1 MFTLEVVVPKQ
12 HVPEKFDR
20 FIASSRIKVKETGE
34 YVKLTRSAIPK
45 ILALKS
51 VSINGLPLKDKS
63 TKVKPNDI
71 ITIQL
76 ANIDSFK
83 VDQQQQLKSEEQQE
97 IIKQKQQQQQQ
108 AQKQQTKP
116 ADSKPWWE
124 KNKEKEKDPF
134 AQQQN
139 NNNNYNNNPEIRQH
153 SQIKKQP
160 IKKPQNKS
168 NNNNN
173 NNNNNS
179 NNSGNFN
186 LVSTDIKLDIVYE
199 DKDLAIINK
208 PAGMLVHPTALT
220 LGSNALVI
228 NKEDQTH
235 TLVNALIHRYGG
247 VENLSSV
254 GGVERPGIVHRLDK
268 DTAGMIIIARNN
280 DVHQKLQTL
289 FEKHTSTMITHT
301 TIDQYED
308 NGSISNNQIERMLQG
323 KKIPLTIS
331 KKYHCIVL
339 GKPKEQHGFINKKI
353 SRHPADKNKMVIDQD
368 NGKEALTEFKV
379 LKVWENVNAKVLD
392 NQKNKQ
398 TSKQQTTT
406 NNNNN
411 NNTTTNNIINS
422 TLSEYDNA
430 MNQLHKN
437 KKKNTKKSN
446 ITSKNVNSRMQFL
459 SVDDDDE
466 EEKEDGDEDE
476 KEDEDEEENEDEE
489 DEEEEDDEEEDE
501 EEEEED
507 DDDED
512 EEEEEDDEEEEDE
525 EENYDEIILRL
536 QQKTKMITSNTFSL
550 LEVTLHT
557 GRSHQIR
564 VHMASENIPIVGD
577 PIYSSKSK
585 QFLVSYLL
593 LASMNLKFVHPIL
606 NEIKE
611 FSIQYPSHFKNF
623 ISSIEGTTETI
634 KDNDDAAA
642 AVGHENVD
650 NSDEEIEH
658 QQQLPINSKKLKSK
672 SKSKSISSNFVLQPT
687 IKNINNNINNNN
699 NNNNNNNY
707 INNNSNNTN
716 NTKKKNSNYINSL
729 NTSNNLEKDLLS
741 DFLKKK

>member
-20 FIASSRIKVKETGE
+20 FIASSRIRVKETGE
-34 YVKLTRSAIPK
+34 FVKLTRSSIPK

-51 VSINGLPLKDKS
+51 VSINGVPLKDKG
-63 TKVKPNDI
+63 TKVRPNDI
-71 ITIQL
+71 ITIEL

-97 IIKQKQQQQQQ
+97 IIKQKQQNQP
-108 AQKQQTKP
+108 KP
-116 ADSKPWWE
+116 KSEDSRPWWE
-124 KNKEKEKDPF
+124 KNKDKERSDNPFTQTIDP
-134 AQQQN
+134 
-139 NNNNYNNNPEIRQH
+139 EVRQY

-160 IKKPQNKS
+160 AKKPQNK
-168 NNNNN
+168 NFG
-173 NNNNNS
+173 NS
-179 NNSGNFN
+179 TTSSITTTTNSNSGNFN

-199 DKDLAIINK
+199 DDDLAIINK

-247 VENLSSV
+247 IENLSSI

-280 DVHQKLQTL
+280 TAHQKLQTL
-289 FEKHTSTMITHT
+289 FEKHTSTMINHT

-353 SRHPADKNKMVIDQD
+353 SRHPGDKNKMVIDQD
-368 NGKEALTEFKV
+368 NGKDALTEFKV

-398 TSKQQTTT
+398 NSKQQQQQQHQQQQSTSSS
-406 NNNNN
+406 
-411 NNTTTNNIINS
+411 NNIVNS

-430 MNQLHKN
+430 MGQLNKKKKKN
-437 KKKNTKKSN
+437 KKSTIS
-446 ITSKNVNSRMQFL
+446 SKNVNSRMQFL
-459 SVDDDDE
+459 SVDDDDDDE
-466 EEKEDGDEDE
+466 EEKDIKVE
-476 KEDEDEEENEDEE
+476 KEEEEDEENEE
-489 DEEEEDDEEEDE
+489 DEEEEDN
-501 EEEEED
+501 D
-507 DDDED
+507 DDDDD
-512 EEEEEDDEEEEDE
+512 EEEEEDDEQEEDDEEEEKEKKINKIQQNEDDDEEDEEDEDE
-525 EENYDEIILRL
+525 EENYDEILLRL
-536 QQKTKMITSNTFSL
+536 QQKTKMISSNTFSL

-564 VHMASENIPIVGD
+564 IHMASENIPIVGD

-585 QFLVSYLL
+585 QFLVPYLL

-606 NEIKE
+606 NETKE
-611 FSIQYPSHFKNF
+611 FTIPYPSHFKNF
-623 ISSIEGTTETI
+623 ISSIEGITDI
-634 KDNDDAAA
+634 VKDNNKNDD
-642 AVGHENVD
+642 GDDDDDNVD
-650 NSDEEIEH
+650 SDNDSEDEIV
-658 QQQLPINSKKLKSK
+658 QNMPVTSKKSKSKLKSK
-672 SKSKSISSNFVLQPT
+672 SNFVLKPT
-687 IKNINNNINNNN
+687 IKNSDITNNNIN
-699 NNNNNNNY
+699 
-707 INNNSNNTN
+707 T

-729 NTSNNLEKDLLS
+729 NTNNLEKDLLS

>member
-71 ITIQL
+71 VTIQL

-83 VDQQQQLKSEEQQE
+83 VDQQQQLKSEEQQD

-124 KNKEKEKDPF
+124 KNKEKEKDPL

-173 NNNNNS
+173 NNSNNNN

-406 NNNNN
+406 TTNNNNN
-411 NNTTTNNIINS
+411 NNTITTNNIINS

-446 ITSKNVNSRMQFL
+446 ITSKNVNSKMQFL

-466 EEKEDGDEDE
+466 EEKEDEDEEEDEDDDEEE
-476 KEDEDEEENEDEE
+476 KEDDEDEDEEE
-489 DEEEEDDEEEDE
+489 EEEEEEDE

-507 DDDED
+507 ED
-512 EEEEEDDEEEEDE
+512 EEDEDEDE

-634 KDNDDAAA
+634 KDN
-642 AVGHENVD
+642 ENVD
-650 NSDEEIEH
+650 SDNNSDEEIEH
-658 QQQLPINSKKLKSK
+658 QQLPINSKKLKSK

-687 IKNINNNINNNN
+687 IKNINNNNVNINDNG
-699 NNNNNNNY
+699 
-707 INNNSNNTN
+707 NNTN

-729 NTSNNLEKDLLS
+729 NASNNLEKDLLS

>member
-34 YVKLTRSAIPK
+34 YVKLTRSSIPK

-51 VSINGLPLKDKS
+51 VSINGVPLKDKS
-63 TKVKPNDI
+63 TKVKPNDV

-97 IIKQKQQQQQQ
+97 IIKQKQQQQP
-108 AQKQQTKP
+108 KPKP
-116 ADSKPWWE
+116 ADTKPWWE
-124 KNKEKEKDPF
+124 KNKEKERDPHTLNF
-134 AQQQN
+134 N
-139 NNNNYNNNPEIRQH
+139 NEDVRQH

-168 NNNNN
+168 NNP
-173 NNNNNS
+173 NNS
-179 NNSGNFN
+179 NNNNSGNFN

-199 DKDLAIINK
+199 DQDLAIINK

-220 LGSNALVI
+220 LGSSALVI

-247 VENLSSV
+247 IENLSSV

-280 DVHQKLQTL
+280 NVHQKLQTL
-289 FEKHTSTMITHT
+289 FEKHTSTMINHT

-398 TSKQQTTT
+398 TSKQQISSTSNNTTTT

-411 NNTTTNNIINS
+411 IVNS
-422 TLSEYDNA
+422 TLSEYDNVLS
-430 MNQLHKN
+430 QLNKK
-437 KKKNTKKSN
+437 KKKNTKKSIIN
-446 ITSKNVNSRMQFL
+446 SKNVNSRMQFL
-459 SVDDDDE
+459 SVDD
-466 EEKEDGDEDE
+466 
-476 KEDEDEEENEDEE
+476 EDEE
-489 DEEEEDDEEEDE
+489 DEKENKNEKEKESEEDE
-501 EEEEED
+501 EEEEDEENEEEEEEQEEEED
-507 DDDED
+507 EEDEDDED
-512 EEEEEDDEEEEDE
+512 EEEKVKKTNKVKLSKDEDEDEEDEDEDEEDEDEDE
-525 EENYDEIILRL
+525 EENYDEILLRL
-536 QQKTKMITSNTFSL
+536 QQKTKMIASNTFSL

-585 QFLVSYLL
+585 QFLVPYLL

-606 NEIKE
+606 NETKE
-611 FSIQYPSHFKNF
+611 FSIPYPSHFKNF

-634 KDNDDAAA
+634 KDNNGGD
-642 AVGHENVD
+642 ENVD
-650 NSDEEIEH
+650 SDNESDEEIA
-658 QQQLPINSKKLKSK
+658 QQPITSKKSK

-687 IKNINNNINNNN
+687 IKN
-699 NNNNNNNY
+699 
-707 INNNSNNTN
+707 STNT

-729 NTSNNLEKDLLS
+729 NASNNLEKDLLS